1 MKEGN
6 FLQDPFKKGNIAL
19 RADVIFYYFFSGG
32 FPNSGQLIGEQGMQ
46 YRFRRLWYQ
55 QIQVSWRRMLPVAGT
70 GEGDDAVE
78 EGREEG
84 AVAMLNEE
92 RAARSAWT
100 EQELKKIW

>member
-1 MKEGN
+1 
-6 FLQDPFKKGNIAL
+6 
-19 RADVIFYYFFSGG
+19 
-32 FPNSGQLIGEQGMQ
+32 
-46 YRFRRLWYQ
+46 
-55 QIQVSWRRMLPVAGT
+55 MLPVAGT